1 MADTAVSLVASRKS
15 SHTHSDGL
23 SAGVIILIINHSYKV
38 LFSNY
43 S

>member
-15 SHTHSDGL
+15 SHTHGDGL
-23 SAGVIILIINHSYKV
+23 FAGVIILLINNSYKV

-43 S
+43 N